1 MNYNDK
7 VMDVIDEVKKVVIGK
22 DVCIAKIM
30 AAIIAGGN
38 ILMDDVPGV
47 GKTTMALAFANA
59 MGLQNKRVQFT
70 PDVLPGDITGFT
82 MYDKATNQFV
92 YRPGAVMCNLFL
104 ADEIILIGHAAQLH
118 REDLYLF
125 VGCNSYVVCDLRGV
139 TLDAYLNYFC
149 CQVELLVCVAIHGEC
164 SFLGC
169 VCPVIYEGAIR
180 EFAEILVLIDRSV
193 NAVSAGSYIYLV
205 RSTGSVKMI

>member
-70 PDVLPGDITGFT
+70 PDVLP
-82 MYDKATNQFV
+82 
-92 YRPGAVMCNLFL
+92 
-104 ADEIILIGHAAQLH
+104 
-118 REDLYLF
+118 
-125 VGCNSYVVCDLRGV
+125 
-139 TLDAYLNYFC
+139 
-149 CQVELLVCVAIHGEC
+149 
-164 SFLGC
+164 
-169 VCPVIYEGAIR
+169 
-180 EFAEILVLIDRSV
+180 
-193 NAVSAGSYIYLV
+193 
-205 RSTGSVKMI
+205 VKRL